1 MKLTRK
7 NSKKLNRKSYTLK
20 NRKFKRK
27 SNNKSNITKDKKRNT
42 IKNNNKKGGGT
53 DTKKLQERIKELK
66 NDLNMERSINSKI
79 KADMDKIVPAMT
91 ELKKQIVFQYNSFVE
106 LNELVG
112 SIFGKKE
119 I

>member
-7 NSKKLNRKSYTLK
+7 NSKKLNRKLYKKKITLK
-20 NRKFKRK
+20 NRKNKRK
-27 SNNKSNITKDKKRNT
+27 SDNKNNM
-42 IKNNNKKGGGT
+42 IKNNNKRGGGP

-66 NDLNMERSINSKI
+66 NDLNKERSINSKI

>member
-1 MKLTRK
+1 
-7 NSKKLNRKSYTLK
+7 
-20 NRKFKRK
+20 
-27 SNNKSNITKDKKRNT
+27 
-42 IKNNNKKGGGT
+42 
-53 DTKKLQERIKELK
+53 
-66 NDLNMERSINSKI
+66 
-79 KADMDKIVPAMT
+79 MDKIVPAMT